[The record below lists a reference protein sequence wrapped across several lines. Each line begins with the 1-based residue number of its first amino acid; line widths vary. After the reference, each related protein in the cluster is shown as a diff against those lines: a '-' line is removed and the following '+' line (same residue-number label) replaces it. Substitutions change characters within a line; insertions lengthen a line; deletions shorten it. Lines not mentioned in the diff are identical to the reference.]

1 MKNFFA
7 KNWTHFIVI
16 AFFLILT
23 ITYFS
28 PAFNGYGLKQHDI
41 EQFSGMAHETV
52 EYRNKTGNESLWT
65 NSMFGGMPTTQI
77 SVAYTGNLFQKTL
90 FEFVQFFNG
99 PSSVVLIHLIGF
111 YILAL
116 CLGLNPIVGVIGAIA
131 VSFSSYEIIIL
142 TAGHNTKAIAV
153 ALIAPTVGAFLMAYR
168 RNWKWGAI
176 LSALFMSYQ
185 LAANHLQVT
194 YYMAFLLGGL
204 GAYEL
209 FNAIKTK
216 EFKKFLI
223 TTSSVIG
230 AYLLAFIINYG
241 NISLT
246 NDYSKHTIRS
256 ANDVTITPDGTTS
269 KVQSSGLDKDYITN
283 WSYGIGESFTLLSPN
298 VKGAATVQ
306 LGGSQF
312 EELADNS
319 EELSAED
326 LESAKS
332 MAVYWGD
339 QPMTSGPAFI
349 GVIVI
354 FLSLLGMIYLKD
366 KSKWVL
372 LAVSILCLVLSWG
385 KNFMGLTDF
394 FIDNVPGYNKF
405 RTVTII
411 LVIVEFCLPLIA
423 VLFLDQLI
431 KEREV
436 IKENK
441 KPFLIASASLFVF
454 IIGMKVM
461 GLGDHYSAITDN
473 NQLDELRANYESSI
487 MQADP
492 AMMLSEYQIDVT
504 NRQQVSEFIEV
515 KAIKVLNAIKEI
527 RKEIYNSSLSTT
539 LLILFFAIG
548 LVALLFYTSVSTV
561 YVYVG
566 LAILVMV
573 ELIPVDKN
581 YLSSELLEDEV
592 TYKYW
597 TENSHILFPST
608 SEPADDQILASEIAQ
623 NKAVSLVVSK
633 AEKEGNTKAND
644 LEYTGADKD
653 RVVNSYKFMAL
664 NNATNYRVFDM
675 DGGFGSA
682 RASYFH
688 KSLGGYHG
696 AKLRNIQNVYDFHL
710 SRSNNKVLNMLNV
723 KYFIQKGQLQ
733 PNPEAMGNAWLVR
746 SVRKVKS
753 PNEEILALG
762 NKFKLENIG
771 KGAFLVNGEVKSK
784 AFVYGSEKIQYL
796 NAGQD
801 TLDVP
806 VPNGISKGM
815 KALFVMDANGKTEL
829 IRAETQLLDTAN
841 SFKQFVSIEIENE
854 FNVNTEAVMLDS
866 EAKKLSATTYSGN
879 GTIKM
884 TSYAPNK
891 LVYKASVQTK
901 QLIVFSEVYYN
912 DGWKAFV
919 DNKEVDICKVN
930 YLLRGVEVS
939 KGDHTIEFKFDL
951 PKFHKANMYS
961 LIGSVIV
968 LSLIVVGIWS
978 ERKKKMSI

>member
-1 MKNFFA
+1 MHFA
-7 KNWTHFIVI
+7 VI
-16 AFFLILT
+16 AFFLIVT
-23 ITYFS
+23 VTYFS
-28 PAFNGYGLKQHDI
+28 PGFDGYGLKQHDI
-41 EQFSGMAHETV
+41 EQFSGMAHETA
-52 EYRNKTGNESLWT
+52 EYRAKTGKEPLWT
-65 NSMFGGMPTTQI
+65 NSMFGGMPTSQI
-77 SVAYTGNLFQKTL
+77 SVVYDGNFFQKSIIGFINL
-90 FEFVQFFNG
+90 MGG
-99 PSSVVLIHLIGF
+99 PAAVVFLHLIGF

-116 CLGLNPIVGVIGAIA
+116 CLKINPIVGVIGAIA

-142 TAGHNTKAIAV
+142 TAGHNSKAIAV
-153 ALIAPTVGAFLMAYR
+153 ALMAPTIGAFLMAYR

-185 LAANHLQVT
+185 LSANHLQVT
-194 YYMAFLLGGL
+194 YYMAILLGGL
-204 GAYEL
+204 GVYEL
-209 FNAIKTK
+209 FNAVKTK
-216 EFKKFLI
+216 EFKKFFI
-223 TTSSVIG
+223 TSSCVLG

-241 NISLT
+241 NISIT

-256 ANDVTITPDGTTS
+256 ANDVTITPEGTTS
-269 KVQSSGLDKDYITN
+269 KVQSTGLDKDYITN

-319 EELSAED
+319 EELSVED
-326 LESAKS
+326 IEAAKS

-339 QPMTSGPAFI
+339 QPMTSGPVFI

-394 FIDNVPGYNKF
+394 FIDHVPGYNKF

-411 LVIVEFCLPLIA
+411 LVIVEFCLPLLA

-441 KPFLIASASLFVF
+441 KPFLIASASLFIF

-461 GLGDHYSAITDN
+461 GLGDHYSSKTDN
-473 NQLDELRANYESSI
+473 GQIDQYRSSI
-487 MQADP
+487 ESQIAQTDP
-492 AMMLSEYQIDVT
+492 AKLLSDYKLDVT
-504 NRQQVSEFIEV
+504 DRRQVDQFIDAQMEGV
-515 KAIKVLNAIKEI
+515 NKGLSAIKEI
-527 RKEIYNSSLSTT
+527 RKDIYNSSLSTT
-539 LLILFFAIG
+539 LLILFFTIG
-548 LVALLFYTSVSTV
+548 LIALLFYTTVSTL

-566 LAILVMV
+566 LVILLMI

-597 TENSHILFPST
+597 TEKSHILFPST
-608 SEPADDQILASEIAQ
+608 SEQADDQILASEIAQ
-623 NKAVSLVVSK
+623 NKLVSK
-633 AEKEGNTKAND
+633 AVSIGEREGISKANE
-644 LEYTGADKD
+644 LEYSGADKD

-762 NKFKLENIG
+762 NKFNLVNVG
-771 KGAFLVNGEVKSK
+771 KGIFLVNGEVKTK
-784 AFVYGSEKIQYL
+784 AFVYGSEKLQYL
-796 NAGQD
+796 NEGQD

-829 IRAETQLLDTAN
+829 IRAETQILDTAN

-854 FNVNTEAVMLDS
+854 FNVNTEAIMLDS
-866 EAKKLSATTYSGN
+866 EAKKLSASTYSGN
-879 GTIKM
+879 GTVKM

-901 QLIVFSEVYYN
+901 QLVVFSEVYYN

-930 YLLRGVEVS
+930 YLLRGVEVP

-951 PKFHKANMYS
+951 PKFHSSNTYS
-961 LIGSVIV
+961 LIGSILVG
-968 LSLIVVGIWS
+968 LLIVFGVWS
-978 ERKKKMSI
+978 DRKKVLKTE